1 MDQLTQFIINHWQL
15 WLALLVILVLIFIN
29 ERQSQKGKLHE
40 ISPQKAVDLIN
51 HQDAQILDL
60 RDKDAF
66 KNGHIIAANRVNA
79 NEVSAEKLSGQADK
93 PVILICARGLQSA
106 ALAKHLRS
114 QGVAQIYA
122 LAGGLAAWQA
132 ADLPLIKG
140 K

>member
-1 MDQLTQFIINHWQL
+1 MEQLTQFIINHWYL
-15 WLALLVILVLIFIN
+15 WLALVAILALIFIN
-29 ERQSQKGKLHE
+29 EKQSQTSKLHE
-40 ISPQKAVDLIN
+40 ISPQKAVELIN
-51 HQDAQILDL
+51 HEEAQVLDL

-79 NEVSAEKLSGQADK
+79 DEVTTEKLTNKSDK
-93 PVILICARGLQSA
+93 PIILVCGRGLQSA

-114 QGVAQIYA
+114 QGTVNIFA
-122 LAGGLAAWQA
+122 LSGGLAAWQA